1 MSILNYFSREENVPG
16 LPSVESTPE
25 LHCKELSAANKRV
38 GEQYLRQEELRR
50 TGSKRPRGEYID
62 WKESERAE
70 IGRYASEHGVLF
82 RQIKFRPISLNF

>member
-25 LHCKELSAANKRV
+25 LRCKELSAANKRV

-50 TGSKRPRGEYID
+50 MGSKRPRGEYID

-70 IGRYASEHGVLF
+70 IGRYAIIIQYFL
-82 RQIKFRPISLNF
+82 ISYSAKLNSDQ

>member
-25 LHCKELSAANKRV
+25 LRCKELSAANKRV

-50 TGSKRPRGEYID
+50 TGSKRPRGNI
-62 WKESERAE
+62 ST
-70 IGRYASEHGVLF
+70 GRRASELKSVGMPASHSTSSFL
-82 RQIKFRPISLNF
+82 IPPN